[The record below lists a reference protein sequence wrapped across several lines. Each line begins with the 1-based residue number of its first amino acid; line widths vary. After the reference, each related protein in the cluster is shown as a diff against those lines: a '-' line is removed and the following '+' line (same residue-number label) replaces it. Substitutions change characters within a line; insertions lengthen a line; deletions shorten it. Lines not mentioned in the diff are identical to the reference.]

1 MSNPALR
8 AWVVARKELL
18 DLRRDRLFAVLM
30 VFLMIATLI
39 SVGVAAASFRTQI
52 DAYNLYVQQLIA
64 AGSTTKPAA
73 PTFFPLQLL
82 RGGVEYL
89 EILGALFA
97 IVLAYGTIAKEKHRG
112 TLQLILSRPIGRF
125 AIPLGKVA
133 GLALVWAAVVALL
146 TVATTIAIV
155 VIGNAPLQ
163 PIDGARILIAA
174 IVAWLYL
181 TFWSALA
188 IGITALAP
196 RLSTG
201 LIVSIVVWLAFV
213 LIIPQ
218 IGDTMDPDNQVPG
231 GLFATLQIKKADELT
246 VLANFAGFDG
256 IRNGLEVSSIT
267 KHFERLSFAFLGIK
281 DKYNQQPL
289 DFVWADMWG
298 YAFTLAVA
306 TLASVTFAVGATTHR
321 TLQRKIS

>member
-1 MSNPALR
+1 MSST
-8 AWVVARKELL
+8 WVIASKELL
-18 DLRRDRLFAVLM
+18 DLRRDRLFAVLIG
-30 VFLMIATLI
+30 FLAIATLI
-39 SVGVAAASFRTQI
+39 SVGVAAAAFRTEL
-52 DAYNLYVQQLIA
+52 DAYNQYVQQLA
-64 AGSTTKPAA
+64 ASGSTTPPAA
-73 PTFFPLQLL
+73 PQLFPLQLL

-97 IVLAYGTIAKEKHRG
+97 IVLGYGTVAKEKYRG
-112 TLQLILSRPIGRF
+112 TLQLLLSRPVGRF
-125 AIPLGKVA
+125 AIPAGKVL
-133 GLALVWAAVVALL
+133 GLAVVWLAVVAVL
-146 TVATTIAIV
+146 TALTTLAIL

-163 PIDGARILIAA
+163 GIDLVRILIAGV
-174 IVAWLYL
+174 VAWVYL
-181 TFWSALA
+181 VFWSSLA
-188 IGITALAP
+188 IGITALST

-231 GLFATLQIKKADELT
+231 GLFATLQIQKPDELK
-246 VLANFAGFDG
+246 VLANFAAFDG

-289 DFVWADMWG
+289 AFVWGDMWG
-298 YAFTLAVA
+298 YAITLAVA
-306 TLASVTFAVGATTHR
+306 TLASVTFAVGATTR
-321 TLQRKIS
+321 RNLQRKIS

>member
-1 MSNPALR
+1 MSST
-8 AWVVARKELL
+8 WVIARKELL
-18 DLRRDRLFAVLM
+18 DLRRDRLFAVLIG
-30 VFLMIATLI
+30 FLAIATLI
-39 SVGVAAASFRTQI
+39 SVGVAAAAFRTEL
-52 DAYNLYVQQLIA
+52 DAYNQYVQQLA
-64 AGSTTKPAA
+64 ASGSTTPPAA
-73 PTFFPLQLL
+73 PQLFPLQLL

-97 IVLAYGTIAKEKHRG
+97 IVLGYGTVAKEKYRG
-112 TLQLILSRPIGRF
+112 TLQLLLSRPVGRF
-125 AIPLGKVA
+125 AIPAGKVL
-133 GLALVWAAVVALL
+133 GLAVVWLAVVAVL
-146 TVATTIAIV
+146 TALTTLAIL

-163 PIDGARILIAA
+163 GIDLVRILIAGV
-174 IVAWLYL
+174 VAWVYL
-181 TFWSALA
+181 VFWSSLA
-188 IGITALAP
+188 IGITALST

-231 GLFATLQIKKADELT
+231 GLFATLQIQKPDELK
-246 VLANFAGFDG
+246 VLANFAAFDG

-289 DFVWADMWG
+289 AFVWGDMWG
-298 YAFTLAVA
+298 YAITLAVA
-306 TLASVTFAVGATTHR
+306 TLASVTFAVGATTR
-321 TLQRKIS
+321 RNLQRKIS

>member
-1 MSNPALR
+1 MSST
-8 AWVVARKELL
+8 WVIASKELL
-18 DLRRDRLFAVLM
+18 DLRRDRLFAVLIG
-30 VFLMIATLI
+30 FLAIATMI
-39 SVGVAAASFRTQI
+39 SVGVAAAAFRTEL
-52 DAYNLYVQQLIA
+52 DAYNLYVQQLTA
-64 AGSTTKPAA
+64 SGSTTAPAA
-73 PTFFPLQLL
+73 PQLFPLQLL

-97 IVLAYGTIAKEKHRG
+97 IVLGYGTVAKEKYRG
-112 TLQLILSRPIGRF
+112 TLQLLLSRPVGRF
-125 AIPLGKVA
+125 AVPAGKVL
-133 GLALVWAAVVALL
+133 GLAVVWLVVVAVL
-146 TVATTIAIV
+146 TALTTLAIL

-163 PIDGARILIAA
+163 GIDLVRIFIAA
-174 IVAWLYL
+174 VVAWVYL
-181 TFWSALA
+181 VFWSSLA
-188 IGITALAP
+188 IGITALSP

-231 GLFATLQIKKADELT
+231 GLFATLQIQKPDELK
-246 VLANFAGFDG
+246 VLANFAAFDG

-289 DFVWADMWG
+289 GLVWADMWG
-298 YAFTLAVA
+298 YAVTLAAA
-306 TLASVTFAVGATTHR
+306 TLASVTFAVGATTR
-321 TLQRKIS
+321 RNLQRKIS